1 MQFLIIL
8 GALFAPILL
17 GSLLRTAFG
26 PLHHRRQKALSL
38 AATTGGATGIATVL
52 VTLAGAVGAPTIT
65 LLPILFAG
73 AMASVTL
80 FGVAAAGE

>member
-1 MQFLIIL
+1 MQFLTIL

-52 VTLAGAVGAPTIT
+52 VTLAGAVHQLSHYYPYYSQEQW
-65 LLPILFAG
+65 PQ
-73 AMASVTL
+73 
-80 FGVAAAGE
+80 